1 MTRNLLKVMK
11 NLSTVL
17 ILCSFLFCSC
27 VKSDFEKKITEKN
40 SIWYIFQFDSISNSY
55 KNKNYGYIFKSNGKC
70 DYIYYNYHENKVYS
84 YLGAMS
90 SDIMIH
96 NEWTFDK
103 NRNSVNVMCYD
114 YMVVKLIQ
122 DTLYLKY
129 TNGSYD
135 IFVNLQLKNP
145 NTLPKMG
152 TIPEMVIKIK

>member
-1 MTRNLLKVMK
+1 
-11 NLSTVL
+11 
-17 ILCSFLFCSC
+17 
-27 VKSDFEKKITEKN
+27 
-40 SIWYIFQFDSISNSY
+40 
-55 KNKNYGYIFKSNGKC
+55 
-70 DYIYYNYHENKVYS
+70 
-84 YLGAMS
+84 
-90 SDIMIH
+90 
-96 NEWTFDK
+96 
-103 NRNSVNVMCYD
+103 MCYD